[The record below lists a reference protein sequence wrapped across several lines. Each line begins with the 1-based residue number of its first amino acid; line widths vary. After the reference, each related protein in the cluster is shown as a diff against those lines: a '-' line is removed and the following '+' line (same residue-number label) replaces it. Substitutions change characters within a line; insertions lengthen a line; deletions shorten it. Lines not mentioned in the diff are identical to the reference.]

1 MPYQDDAYVGLLIG
15 ANCTK
20 AIKPR
25 EVIPGAN
32 DDPYAV
38 QTMLGWGVI
47 GVINQ
52 SIIDSQ
58 ENSHCSCNCIV
69 SREIED
75 SFVKT
80 VSHVVAKISVKELF
94 VPAQVNKMFEP
105 DFSEV
110 SKEKKTLSFL
120 DRRFLN
126 TLESNVQHLSND
138 HYEIPLLPK
147 EEALKPPNFRNL
159 ALRRLHRLKHRL
171 KSDSKYHSH
180 YETFMKD
187 MIDNGQA
194 EKVPDNELHL
204 DNGRVWYIPHHGV
217 YHPQKPDKICVVSM
231 PVQSSME
238 NP

>member
-1 MPYQDDAYVGLLIG
+1 MVACQKINDLVVRGVNENQEFMRPKGVFAERYPSQTRLNSKRIDEHPLPYQDDAYVGLLIG

-38 QTMLGWGVI
+38 RTMLGWGVI

-105 DFSEV
+105 DFREV

-120 DRRFLN
+120 DPRSKI
-126 TLESNVQHLSND
+126 LEHFRVKR
-138 HYEIPLLPK
+138 P
-147 EEALKPPNFRNL
+147 AL
-159 ALRRLHRLKHRL
+159 
-171 KSDSKYHSH
+171 
-180 YETFMKD
+180 E
-187 MIDNGQA
+187 
-194 EKVPDNELHL
+194 
-204 DNGRVWYIPHHGV
+204 
-217 YHPQKPDKICVVSM
+217 
-231 PVQSSME
+231 
-238 NP
+238 

>member
-1 MPYQDDAYVGLLIG
+1 M
-15 ANCTK
+15 
-20 AIKPR
+20 
-25 EVIPGAN
+25 IPGAN

-38 QTMLGWGVI
+38 RTMLGWGVI

-94 VPAQVNKMFEP
+94 IPAQVNKMFEP

-147 EEALKPPNFRNL
+147 EEALKPPNIRNL
-159 ALRRLHRLKHRL
+159 ALRRLHRLK
-171 KSDSKYHSH
+171 SDSKYHSP

-187 MIDNGQA
+187 MIDKGQA

-217 YHPQKPDKICVVSM
+217 YHPQKPDKIRVVSM

>member
-1 MPYQDDAYVGLLIG
+1 MGLLIG

-38 QTMLGWGVI
+38 RTMLGWGVI

-80 VSHVVAKISVKELF
+80 VSHVVAKIQLRNCSYRHKLT
-94 VPAQVNKMFEP
+94 KCS

-110 SKEKKTLSFL
+110 YKEKKTLSFL

-147 EEALKPPNFRNL
+147 EEALKPPKIRNL
-159 ALRRLHRLKHRL
+159 A
-171 KSDSKYHSH
+171 
-180 YETFMKD
+180 
-187 MIDNGQA
+187 
-194 EKVPDNELHL
+194 
-204 DNGRVWYIPHHGV
+204 
-217 YHPQKPDKICVVSM
+217 
-231 PVQSSME
+231 
-238 NP
+238 